1 MEYIRITNSWSKSIE
16 IGDIDGALKNIQIQI
31 ATNLME
37 VHNKFSS
44 MKLKAPADV
53 FAYEMYGKYCSDD
66 KKDQMRNFEKINY
79 RFNEISHSFDYDSL
93 ESKEEILENFQE
105 IERILEIEMSK
116 I

>member
-1 MEYIRITNSWSKSIE
+1 MEVYRKWSKSIE
-16 IGDIDGALKNIQIQI
+16 IVDIDEALKNIQIQI

-53 FAYEMYGKYCSDD
+53 FAYEMYGKYCSDE
-66 KKDQMRNFEKINY
+66 KKDQMRNFVKINY

-93 ESKEEILENFQE
+93 ESKEEI
-105 IERILEIEMSK
+105 
-116 I
+116 